1 MPLPFNGSGIF
12 TRLYSWTNDAAAN
25 IKIRAD
31 RMDAETNG
39 LATGLS
45 TCLTKDGQTTV
56 TSNLPMATFRHT
68 GVGDAV
74 NRTDYASAGQAQDG
88 ALNWVA
94 AGGTADAITA
104 SYSIP
109 ITALAEG
116 QFCFVRAGSA
126 NATATPTFAPSGLTA
141 HTITKLGG
149 SALVAGDIVGADH
162 ELILRYKLAS
172 TRWELLNPKDA
183 TTNAAIIAAVLTGYV
198 SGAGTVASSDS
209 ILAAIQKLNGNSLL
223 KALLTSNTFTGAQIG
238 TVTALTSSSNSMAID
253 LSLNNNFSHT
263 FTENTTLANPSNP
276 VAGQSGCI
284 FFTQHASSPKTLAF
298 GSQYKW
304 ANGLASTISSTNSAL
319 DTLYYNVRDTTHIEL
334 SLTKANA

>member
-1 MPLPFNGSGIF
+1 MAFNGSGIF
-12 TRLYSWTNDAAAN
+12 VRLYTWVNDAAAN

-31 RMDAETNG
+31 RMDNEMNG
-39 LATGLS
+39 FATGLS

-56 TSNLPMATFRHT
+56 TANLPMATFRHT

-88 ALNWVA
+88 TLNWVA

-104 SYSIP
+104 SYTIP
-109 ITALAEG
+109 LSALVDG
-116 QFCFVRAGSA
+116 QFCYVRAGFA

-141 HTITKLGG
+141 HTITKFGG
-149 SALVAGDIVGADH
+149 SALVAGDIVGAGH

-172 TRWELLNPKDA
+172 TRWELLNPLNS
-183 TTNAAIIAAVLTGYV
+183 TTNAAIIAAVLTGYA

-209 ILAAIQKLNGNSLL
+209 ILAAIQKLNGNVALR
-223 KALLTSNTFTGAQIG
+223 ALLTSNTFTGAQIG
-238 TVTALTSSSNSMAID
+238 SVTALSSSSNSIATD

-284 FFTQHASSPKTLAF
+284 AFTQHASAAKTLAY
-298 GSQYKW
+298 GSQW
-304 ANGLASTISSTNSAL
+304 IEASSGTAPTVSTTTSSQNLLS
-319 DTLYYNVRDTTHIEL
+319 YYVFDSTHIYYTL
-334 SLTKANA
+334 NKHGVA